1 VDNKEKI
8 YQVGRGICM
17 GCADI
22 IPGVSGGTL
31 ALILGIYERLIESIK
46 LMDMTLVKALFSG
59 PFWRKL
65 FGGILGRFESSGDEL
80 DRRVEAL
87 IFIGFLVLGIGAA
100 IVAAAG
106 VITYC
111 RINYPGQTLG
121 LFLGLV
127 AASLKVPFRRIE
139 KKGTAQWGAFVLFAV
154 ATFFLLGMGQLP
166 EQPALWYVFLSG
178 SVAICAMILPG
189 ISGAFILLMLG
200 MYDYIVAKQLKPL
213 LYDMRLDGL
222 VPIAVFMVG
231 MLTGIVTFS
240 RLLHYLLRRW
250 HDVTMAALLGLMV
263 GSLRVLWPFKE
274 AFSDDPHVR
283 VESLRNVLP
292 DPSVPGFYSILG
304 TFIAGFAIV
313 LVLDHIGSK
322 QYDSES

>member
-1 VDNKEKI
+1 MNNKEKA

-31 ALILGIYERLIESIK
+31 ALILGIYERLIEAIK
-46 LMDMTLVKALFSG
+46 LMDMTLVKALFG
-59 PFWRKL
+59 GAFWRKL
-65 FGGILGRFESSGDEL
+65 LSGVFGHFESSGDEL

-87 IFIGFLVLGIGAA
+87 VFIGFLLIGIGAA
-100 IVAAAG
+100 IGAAAG

-111 RINYPGQTLG
+111 RVNYPGQTLG

-127 AASLKVPFRRIE
+127 AASLKVPFRRIQH
-139 KKGTAQWGAFVLFAV
+139 KGVAQWLAFGLFAV
-154 ATFFLLGMGQLP
+154 GTFFLLGLGQLP
-166 EQPALWYVFLSG
+166 EKPALWYVFMSG

-213 LYDMRLDGL
+213 LYDMRLEGL

-231 MLTGIVTFS
+231 MLTGIVAFS
-240 RLLHYLLRRW
+240 RVLHYMLRRW
-250 HDVTMAALLGLMV
+250 HDLTMAGLLGLMV

-292 DPSVPGFYSILG
+292 DPSAPGFYPTVG
-304 TFIAGFAIV
+304 TFVVGAVIV

-322 QYDSES
+322 QYDSKS

>member
-1 VDNKEKI
+1 MNNKEKV

-46 LMDMTLVKALFSG
+46 LMDATLVRVLFTG
-59 PFWRKL
+59 PFWRQL
-65 FGGILGRFESSGDEL
+65 LGGVFGRFESSGDEL

-87 IFIGFLVLGIGAA
+87 IFIGFLVIGIGAA

-111 RINYPGQTLG
+111 RMNYPGQTLG

-127 AASLKVPFRRIE
+127 TASLKVPFRRIE
-139 KKGTAQWGAFVLFAV
+139 NKGKTQWIAFILFAV
-154 ATFFLLGMGQLP
+154 GTFFLLGMGQLP

-213 LYDMRLDGL
+213 LYDMRLEGL
-222 VPIAVFMVG
+222 VPVAVFMVG
-231 MLTGIVTFS
+231 MVTGIVAFS
-240 RLLHYLLRRW
+240 RLLHYMLRRW
-250 HDVTMAALLGLMV
+250 HDVTMAGLLGLML

-283 VESLRNVLP
+283 VESMRNVLP
-292 DPSVPGFYSILG
+292 DPSSPGFYATVG
-304 TFIAGFAIV
+304 TFVAGLAIV

-322 QYDSES
+322 QYDSKS

>member
-1 VDNKEKI
+1 VNNKEKI
-8 YQVGRGICM
+8 SQIGRGICM

-46 LMDMTLVKALFSG
+46 LMDMTLVKSLFTG

-65 FGGILGRFESSGDEL
+65 MGGIFGGFESSDSEL

-87 IFIGFLVLGIGAA
+87 IFIGFLIIGIGAA

-111 RINYPGQTLG
+111 RMNYPGQTLG

-127 AASLKVPFRRIE
+127 AASLKVPYRRIAA
-139 KKGTAQWGAFVLFAV
+139 KGATQWIAFGLFAV
-154 ATFFLLGMGQLP
+154 GTFFLLGMGQLP
-166 EQPALWYVFLSG
+166 EKPALWYVFLSG

-213 LYDMRLDGL
+213 FYQLRLDGL
-222 VPIAVFMVG
+222 VPIAVFMLG
-231 MLTGIVTFS
+231 MLTGILAFS

-292 DPSVPGFYSILG
+292 DPSVPGFYATVA
-304 TFIAGFAIV
+304 TFVAGVVIV
-313 LVLDHIGSK
+313 LVLDHVGRK
-322 QYDSES
+322 QYDSKS